1 MRSDHDDL
9 SDVTSDETKPVP
21 SRRGYVLAGP
31 ERRRRWP
38 MVEKLAI
45 VKESFEEGAVVS
57 HVAQRHGVSPQQ
69 LFGWRRAI
77 REQVLGTYGPK
88 CEVASDDLNFVPI
101 SIAKAAP
108 TSTAVA
114 PSEKVADVTP
124 PSSIEIELPA
134 ARIRLTGSVDA
145 RSLATVLKAL
155 KVLG

>member
-1 MRSDHDDL
+1 
-9 SDVTSDETKPVP
+9 
-21 SRRGYVLAGP
+21 
-31 ERRRRWP
+31 

-45 VKESFEEGAVVS
+45 VKESLEEGAIVS
-57 HVAQRHGVSPQQ
+57 HVAQRHGISPQQ

-77 REQVLGTYGPK
+77 REQVLGTFGSE
-88 CEVASDDLNFVPI
+88 CEVASDGFNFVPI
-101 SIAKAAP
+101 AVAKVAPTAAAP
-108 TSTAVA
+108 F
-114 PSEKVADVTP
+114 EKAADVTP